1 MDKKKLAL
9 TMAVATTLTVSS
21 VSSSLP
27 TVVYAQENTNA
38 IENEENM
45 VENGSEE
52 ATLPEETLPEEENL
66 PATETEDV
74 ESLEEDGNV
83 VEQNT
88 EVTSVQEERT
98 NIESVSAT
106 ADNNLSGN
114 CGATENDNVTWEL
127 KQNNSDNSNPT
138 YTLII
143 SGSGAMMDMVTKV
156 GQSNTQ
162 PWITYKGS
170 ITNIVVDE
178 GVASLGSTVF
188 RNLTACTEI
197 NLPASLTEIGNSALT
212 SMNALSTINL
222 ASGNTSFLVDDN
234 VLYTT
239 GYETLVKYPQ
249 MKNLESY
256 TVNSACKNIGTEAFH
271 GAQQLKTVVLP
282 TGLKEIGSWS
292 MSGMSS
298 LTEITI
304 PNSVTSILSCA
315 FNGNKAMTTLTFE
328 ENSSLETI
336 ASGAFYSSG
345 LIGELVIPASVKTI
359 GEETSTYGAFS
370 IIPGLTKVSFEGGS
384 QCTFIGAK
392 TFNGNV
398 GPTAEQQ
405 SALSEVII
413 PTSVTYIGSQAFMQ
427 NRNLKTVTILGNSEE
442 LEIDSS
448 AFKDCS
454 PNAEIMIGRENEKT
468 YVNVKTNAFN
478 SGKITLHSILTG
490 VENNAFENSDLYG
503 KVVVG
508 KDGNKPISIGRWA
521 FKGTSVDTLIC
532 KSDVSTFETEALA
545 GADTLEK
552 LVIESP
558 SITVNQS
565 WANADALTVIDMTK
579 VENITDLS
587 GHVWFSNTPTP
598 LIVYL
603 KDNSITSD
611 KFKKNV
617 AQVYVN
623 GGTVDITSSDISNT
637 LFATPTKDNYKF
649 AGWYDNDSFIGEA
662 VTVPQANKTYYA
674 KWVEKTVPTISF
686 KDDFKLDKTYDGKAV
701 SISENDYTLTDGAGD
716 VTFSYQVKNGDTWAD
731 VKDVPTNAGT
741 YRVKAVVAENDNYK
755 GAETDWKEFTIGK
768 ATPAYTLPTDLT
780 VGKGKTLA
788 TVTLPEGFTWA
799 DETQTADEL
808 GTHEF
813 KAVYTP
819 EDTANYEV
827 VDVMITVEVV
837 PNTSLV
843 NHAPE
848 IEVSDKTLTVGDVFD
863 PMENVIVK
871 DKEDS
876 ANDLVVD
883 VTHYVDTNKAGVYE
897 VTYTVT
903 DTKGA
908 TTIKKIYVTVNPKM
922 EVLNEV
928 PTIHAENI
936 TITVGDKFDPLKD
949 VTATDKEDGTLT
961 DKIEVLND
969 TVDINKA
976 GVYEVTYKVTDS
988 NGATVTKT
996 IAVTVKEKNVDTPT
1010 TPEKPNNTTKPDNTT
1025 KPNKTDTPQ
1034 TGDMTNLGVFASMLA
1049 GSSGALAVLLGKRRK
1064 NNKND

>member
-74 ESLEEDGNV
+74 ESSEEADSNV

-88 EVTSVQEERT
+88 EDTSVQEEKT
-98 NIESVSAT
+98 NDESVSAT

-127 KQNNSDNSNPT
+127 SPNDEMSET
-138 YTLII
+138 YTLTIT
-143 SGSGAMMDMVTKV
+143 GNGAMADYATNLFENPNHSPWSWNRKKISHVVVENGVTHIGNYAFASFSILQDVKLADSIRTIGDKAFHTSGKSSDYGFSV
-156 GQSNTQ
+156 NFPKQLEKIQDSVFTNSNLN
-162 PWITYKGS
+162 GE
-170 ITNIVVDE
+170 VV
-178 GVASLGSTVF
+178 
-188 RNLTACTEI
+188 
-197 NLPASLTEIGNSALT
+197 LPATLTEIGDYA
-212 SMNALSTINL
+212 
-222 ASGNTSFLVDDN
+222 F
-234 VLYTT
+234 
-239 GYETLVKYPQ
+239 
-249 MKNLESY
+249 
-256 TVNSACKNIGTEAFH
+256 KNIGAVH
-271 GAQQLKTVVLP
+271 
-282 TGLKEIGSWS
+282 
-292 MSGMSS
+292 
-298 LTEITI
+298 
-304 PNSVTSILSCA
+304 
-315 FNGNKAMTTLTFE
+315 
-328 ENSSLETI
+328 
-336 ASGAFYSSG
+336 
-345 LIGELVIPASVKTI
+345 
-359 GEETSTYGAFS
+359 
-370 IIPGLTKVSFEGGS
+370 
-384 QCTFIGAK
+384 
-392 TFNGNV
+392 
-398 GPTAEQQ
+398 
-405 SALSEVII
+405 
-413 PTSVTYIGSQAFMQ
+413 
-427 NRNLKTVTILGNSEE
+427 
-442 LEIDSS
+442 
-448 AFKDCS
+448 
-454 PNAEIMIGRENEKT
+454 
-468 YVNVKTNAFN
+468 
-478 SGKITLHSILTG
+478 
-490 VENNAFENSDLYG
+490 
-503 KVVVG
+503 
-508 KDGNKPISIGRWA
+508 
-521 FKGTSVDTLIC
+521 
-532 KSDVSTFETEALA
+532 
-545 GADTLEK
+545 
-552 LVIESP
+552 
-558 SITVNQS
+558 SITVNSTVLKVGVQS
-565 WANADALTVIDMTK
+565 FATNENLYAVDWTN
-579 VENITDLS
+579 VEE
-587 GHVWFSNTPTP
+587 
-598 LIVYL
+598 LIL
-603 KDNSITSD
+603 P
-611 KFKKNV
+611 
-617 AQVYVN
+617 
-623 GGTVDITSSDISNT
+623 DISEMNANT
-637 LFATPTKDNYKF
+637 LFQSCPNTIIYVRDNDIANQIINLLGKF
-649 AGWYDNDSFIGEA
+649 YNSIHLGTIAVTNGGVFESGINHEKLTLSQPQKEDFVFEGWYKDSNFSTPATIVE
-662 VTVPQANKTYYA
+662 THEIHYA
-674 KWVEKTVPTISF
+674 KFVEKTVPAISF
-686 KDDFKLDKTYDGKAV
+686 IDDFKLDKTYDGKAV

-716 VTFSYQVKNGDTWAD
+716 VTFSYQVKNEDTWAD

-883 VTHYVDTNKAGVYE
+883 VTHNVDTNKAGVYE

-922 EVLNEV
+922 EILNEV

-996 IAVTVKEKNVDTPT
+996 ITVTVKEKNVDTPT

-1025 KPNKTDTPQ
+1025 KPNNTDTPQ